1 VSILL
6 CFRGKRQ
13 EKAMETL
20 LALFAQ
26 TPRAAYLKL
35 PSKRKNLD
43 REKRMASDSIFA
55 TLKV

>member
-35 PSKRKNLD
+35 PSKRKKLGQRKKNG
-43 REKRMASDSIFA
+43 F
-55 TLKV
+55 